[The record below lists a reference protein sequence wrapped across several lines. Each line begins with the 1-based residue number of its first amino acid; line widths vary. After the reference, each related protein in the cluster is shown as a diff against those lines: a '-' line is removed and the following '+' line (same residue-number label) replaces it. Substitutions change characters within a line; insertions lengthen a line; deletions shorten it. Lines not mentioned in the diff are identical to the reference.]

1 MVFYNKLLLIFA
13 VSCILLGS
21 CKLDDPMLPVPN
33 PNFNTGQLVLGITV
47 VGKDIN
53 DDYLTHAWKVETT
66 VEQYYDK
73 NDIVVSGKSV
83 PNKFSSISINDKT
96 KKCTFNGLAPGL
108 DPEGYYIL
116 STSYNVLFIA
126 ISDNPFAIDIE
137 GTTRISN
144 LTARAMTWIVIAST
158 PVIQN
163 GQAVRKSYQIIF
175 SR

>member
-1 MVFYNKLLLIFA
+1 VAFYNKLLLTFTA
-13 VSCILLGS
+13 SCILLGS
-21 CKLDDPMLPVPN
+21 CKLDEQILPVPN
-33 PNFNTGQLVLGITV
+33 PNFNTGQIVLGITV

-53 DDYLTHAWKVETT
+53 DDYLTHTWKVETT

-96 KKCTFNGLAPGL
+96 KKCNFSGLVPNL
-108 DPEGYYIL
+108 DPEGYYVL
-116 STSYNVLFIA
+116 STSNNVLFIA
-126 ISDNPFAIDIE
+126 ISNNPFAIDVE
-137 GTTRISN
+137 GKTRISN
-144 LTARAMTWIVIAST
+144 LTARAMTWIVISST

-163 GQAVRKSYQIIF
+163 GQEVRKAYQVIF